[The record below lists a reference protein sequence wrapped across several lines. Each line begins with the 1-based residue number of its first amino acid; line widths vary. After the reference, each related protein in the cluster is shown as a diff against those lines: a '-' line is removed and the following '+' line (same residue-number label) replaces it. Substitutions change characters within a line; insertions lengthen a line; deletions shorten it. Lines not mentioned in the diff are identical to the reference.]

1 MTADRRRMTEENR
14 LFVCMSEAER
24 FDPIFP
30 LIWAENR
37 MTNKCEGEKN
47 LAVMKR
53 FFPTG

>member
-1 MTADRRRMTEENR
+1 
-14 LFVCMSEAER
+14 MSEAER